1 MTVGFFICLFL
12 LVGMGIYA
20 YKLSKGNKELM
31 LLIEQF
37 QNITPYEYDE
47 VKESFLKFVS
57 DSREWA
63 FAYIEEVQNEILL
76 ISDDMKPAIEKLESK
91 KRKTS
96 EEKIIIAAYNKINN
110 LLPEQGN

>member
-57 DSREWA
+57 D
-63 FAYIEEVQNEILL
+63 
-76 ISDDMKPAIEKLESK
+76 
-91 KRKTS
+91 
-96 EEKIIIAAYNKINN
+96 
-110 LLPEQGN
+110 

>member
-1 MTVGFFICLFL
+1 MLFR
-12 LVGMGIYA
+12 
-20 YKLSKGNKELM
+20 S
-31 LLIEQF
+31 QF